1 MCPQQS
7 LPFSLLQQRW
17 YHDGTDDVENVE
29 MIWNDFDPNDHN
41 VNDNVN
47 VMAL

>member
-1 MCPQQS
+1 MMV
-7 LPFSLLQQRW
+7 LMMLKMLKW
-17 YHDGTDDVENVE
+17 IE